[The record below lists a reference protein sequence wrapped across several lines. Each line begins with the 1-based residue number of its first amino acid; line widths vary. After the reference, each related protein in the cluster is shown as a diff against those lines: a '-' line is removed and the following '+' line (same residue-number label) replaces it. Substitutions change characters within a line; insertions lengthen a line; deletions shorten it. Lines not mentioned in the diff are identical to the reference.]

1 MTTARLPARGDASN
15 PAAARFATAFAAAP
29 IGMAIAT
36 VDGELLDVNAA
47 LCRMLGYS
55 ASRLGRMRLEDLA
68 HPDEV
73 WDQLVALHRLRIG
86 EIEVYQARRRF
97 RTVEG
102 TIVWVSWSA
111 SAVMG
116 DRFRPTHLICH
127 FADLTEQIQAE
138 AALVHQA
145 LHDPLTGLPN
155 RTLLVDR
162 IDRVL
167 AQGEREGGTV
177 AVLFIDLDRF
187 KLVNDTHGHGTGDQ
201 LLVEVADR
209 LRRLLRATDTVAR
222 LGGDEFVVVTGPVQD
237 AGDVSLLAERILSRL
252 AEPCRIGST
261 ELLPTSSVGIATADG
276 NTDTDCLL
284 RNANI
289 ALHHAKD
296 AGRDQWALYDDELR
310 NRAARRLRVE
320 GDLRRGLDH
329 ERFVVYY
336 QPILSVADRTITGG
350 EALLRLRQDGWLRPP
365 GEFLPVAEDT
375 SLIVPIGTW
384 ALEQA
389 CRAATA
395 WSACPR
401 GTPDVAV
408 NLSARQ
414 LAVPDLP
421 RTIAHALTASGLD
434 PHRLHLEL
442 TETVLLQAT
451 PDMTRTLQEIRALG
465 PRLGI
470 DDFGTGY
477 ASLTY
482 LRRFPID
489 FVKIDRSFVAG
500 LGRDRADDMIV
511 RAVIGLARD
520 LGLATVAE
528 GVETEAQLDGLRSL
542 GCTSAQG
549 FLFSRPVPERDFAAL
564 LDAETAAAVR

>member
-155 RTLLVDR
+155 RTLLIDR

-167 AQGEREGGTV
+167 AQREREGGTV